1 VLTQRCQKHLSFG
14 AILALSTS
22 PLLTSRVSRLA
33 FPDFLFLIFGRFG
46 FYPLPLVPF
55 VAVIAFVPL
64 LACLSSLDP
73 RLPFLLSLACLFAL
87 VPLIPFVALIAFVT
101 HILILLESVW
111 ICDFTFFRI
120 GAEFTTR
127 GCFDATNKF
136 QLWATSFSRNLREKI
151 CSIGSPSMKT
161 LLELI
166 NTTIAAAVNK

>member
-1 VLTQRCQKHLSFG
+1 
-14 AILALSTS
+14 
-22 PLLTSRVSRLA
+22 VSLGL
-33 FPDFLFLIFGRFG
+33 LFLIFFSLYSADLA
-46 FYPLPLVPF
+46 FTPFPSFPSLPSSPSFPYLPVFLPLTLAFPF
-55 VAVIAFVPL
+55 FFPL
-64 LACLSSLDP
+64 
-73 RLPFLLSLACLFAL
+73 LFAL

-151 CSIGSPSMKT
+151 CSIGSLSMKT

-166 NTTIAAAVNK
+166 HTTIAAAVNK